1 MNALKL
7 LRKIFHL
14 KSLTLVCPIRPVGLS
29 KHVLT
34 IEVPSMFYHEF
45 IEGNFWELL
54 KTAIK
59 SDETNGKLEYK
70 IPYPPQVE
78 IKHLQ

>member
-1 MNALKL
+1 MREKAHDYHIIWDECLKII
-7 LRKIFHL
+7 KENISSQSFD
-14 KSLTLVCPIRPVGLS
+14 TWFAPIRPVGLS

-59 SDETNGKLEYK
+59 KVMGQRK
-70 IPYPPQVE
+70 IR
-78 IKHLQ
+78 I